1 MSALKI
7 ALPAA
12 LAMALFAIVSVCTC
26 QSASALD
33 ATEIEA
39 LNKQAAAMAE
49 TRPILSALKSVEEA
63 YAAVAE
69 IREKAKYIVSECK
82 DRPGYDMGQIMITA
96 GPEQMT
102 GKYFTADASKLK
114 DFDHTIRKQQS
125 ILAEILNA
133 NQQDKR
139 PLRASEEDR
148 KNIEAVRA
156 EARATFEEMITDAN
170 KVTTLILASNS
181 KQADVAAAAKALI
194 KATGEVE
201 HKLKAVEHAM
211 HQAQKTQ

>member
-125 ILAEILNA
+125 ILAEMLNA

-139 PLRASEEDR
+139 PLRASE
-148 KNIEAVRA
+148 
-156 EARATFEEMITDAN
+156 
-170 KVTTLILASNS
+170 
-181 KQADVAAAAKALI
+181 
-194 KATGEVE
+194 
-201 HKLKAVEHAM
+201 
-211 HQAQKTQ
+211 